1 MMNAMLYPKLSVVA
15 AASVNSNLFSKLF
28 VVQPFHFRNVFSTEA
43 HSQNLFSQFASS
55 KLNLS
60 EADITRMLKRVPQLQ
75 KLRTLHKVEQFVN
88 MLKQHGCNEV
98 HIAKIM
104 RSQPGF
110 IGFADRILEPKIKL
124 LEDFGFVD
132 RNLTKLLT
140 SSSSILRISLKDSL
154 LPRMEFLKNV
164 FQSHDVLVKALLKAP
179 RLLCYNLEKTLKP
192 SLAYW
197 EGWFSSGTELASFLK
212 VFPAVLSRTSLTP
225 THVNLIHKIRAD
237 KESKLFKYIV
247 GIVATNL
254 TKTLEAK
261 IENLKLCG
269 LSAEETWQV
278 LGAAPIVFNL
288 SKENVSEK
296 INFLVNNMELPAN
309 YVVKHASLL
318 HLNLDKIMRPRCL
331 VWQKMKSINDIDL
344 PLVTVLRMPEARFV
358 SKIMKG
364 HPESKTLW
372 TIYENA
378 ISNASNRTKSS
389 AKS

>member
-1 MMNAMLYPKLSVVA
+1 M
-15 AASVNSNLFSKLF
+15 
-28 VVQPFHFRNVFSTEA
+28 VFFWDGA
-43 HSQNLFSQFASS
+43 
-55 KLNLS
+55 
-60 EADITRMLKRVPQLQ
+60 R
-75 KLRTLHKVEQFVN
+75 
-88 MLKQHGCNEV
+88 
-98 HIAKIM
+98 
-104 RSQPGF
+104 
-110 IGFADRILEPKIKL
+110 KL
-124 LEDFGFVD
+124 L
-132 RNLTKLLT
+132 K
-140 SSSSILRISLKDSL
+140 
-154 LPRMEFLKNV
+154 
-164 FQSHDVLVKALLKAP
+164 
-179 RLLCYNLEKTLKP
+179 
-192 SLAYW
+192 
-197 EGWFSSGTELASFLK
+197 
-212 VFPAVLSRTSLTP
+212 
-225 THVNLIHKIRAD
+225 
-237 KESKLFKYIV
+237 